1 VNCRF
6 LPRGGIRGDVTE
18 LTKDEAHREAIRR
31 WHQLP
36 DDERQTVLH
45 AQVLAAGLAEE
56 LDFRTMGNRR
66 RIIEAWLVEDID
78 PAVRDR
84 PHRQPLVNQP
94 LAIPSD
100 PEETGH
106 GGGRDGA
113 EQAGS

>member
-1 VNCRF
+1 
-6 LPRGGIRGDVTE
+6 VTE

-36 DDERQTVLH
+36 EGERQTPLH
-45 AQVLAAGLAEE
+45 AQVLAAGLADE

-66 RIIEAWLVEDID
+66 RVIEAWLMEDID

-84 PHRQPLVNQP
+84 PRRLAVNRP

-100 PEETGH
+100 PEASGD
-106 GGGRDGA
+106 GGGRNGA
-113 EQAGS
+113 EQAGG